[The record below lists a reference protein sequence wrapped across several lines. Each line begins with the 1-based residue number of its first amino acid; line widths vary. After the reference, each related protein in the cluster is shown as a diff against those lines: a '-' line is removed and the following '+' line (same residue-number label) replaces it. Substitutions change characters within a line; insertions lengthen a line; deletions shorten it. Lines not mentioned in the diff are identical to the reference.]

1 VRGGTAEPSGGF
13 ENRSLGWFSPRKP
26 LSPVKP
32 GGRPGFQVDGPLD
45 RCCRS
50 FKKDDSSAASPM
62 LAAPAPGLQ
71 IDHGIEAISKNL
83 CQYSL
88 FRSTR

>member
-1 VRGGTAEPSGGF
+1 MLQILQLE
-13 ENRSLGWFSPRKP
+13 E
-26 LSPVKP
+26 
-32 GGRPGFQVDGPLD
+32 
-45 RCCRS
+45 
-50 FKKDDSSAASPM
+50 DDSSPASPM

-71 IDHGIEAISKNL
+71 SDHGIEAISKSC